1 MKIAIIGCGYVGLV
15 TGACLADLGHVVACI
30 DTDHD
35 KIERLRRGE
44 MPVYEPG
51 LTDLVASTSAAGR
64 LSFTTDYAEG
74 VPDADAVIVAVGTPS
89 LANGAADLTYV
100 RQAVTSLADHVSN
113 GTTIVL
119 KSTVPVGAN
128 GQMQRLFS
136 ELAPDRDVSF
146 ASNPE
151 FLKQGAAI
159 ADFSEPDRIIVGVTD
174 ERSEQALRE
183 MYRPLIDGGVPTV
196 FTDVATSEL
205 TKYASNAFLAAK
217 LSFINEMAD
226 LCEQTGASI
235 EDVATGVGLDSRIS
249 ASFLNAGPGYGG
261 SCFPKDT
268 QALVQSGI
276 EHGSPSRIVAAA
288 VEVNA
293 TRRQAMIERI
303 VNILGGDIT
312 GRTIGVLGITYK
324 ANTDDLRESPAVEIV
339 SGLIERGAAITIYDP
354 QGMDNAAR
362 ALPTATFASDPYAAI
377 AGADVAVILTEWP
390 EFADLDLERVRNGLG
405 IPRVID
411 LRNLFPVDVMASAG
425 LEYHSVGRP
434 SSIPR
439 I

>member
-1 MKIAIIGCGYVGLV
+1 MNIAIIGCGYVGLV
-15 TGACLADLGHVVACI
+15 TGACLADLGHTVTCI
-30 DTDHD
+30 DTDSD
-35 KIERLRRGE
+35 KIGHLRRGE

-51 LTDLVASTSAAGR
+51 LANLVESNSTAGR
-64 LSFTTDYAEG
+64 LSFTTDYTEG
-74 VPDADAVIVAVGTPS
+74 VPSAHAVIVAVGTPS

-100 RQAVTSLADHVSN
+100 RQAVTSLADHVSD

-128 GQMQRLFS
+128 EAMKRLFF
-136 ELAPDRDVSF
+136 ELAAEKDVSF

-159 ADFSEPDRIIVGVTD
+159 ADFSEPDRIIIGVTD

-183 MYRPLIDGGVPTV
+183 MYRPLIDNGVPTV

-226 LCEQTGASI
+226 LCDQTGASI
-235 EDVATGVGLDSRIS
+235 EDVALGIGLDSRIS

-268 QALVQSGI
+268 QALVQTGI

-293 TRRQAMIERI
+293 KRRQAMIERI
-303 VNILGGDIT
+303 VNILGGDVA
-312 GRTIGVLGITYK
+312 GLSIGVLGITFK

-339 SGLIERGAAITIYDP
+339 SGLVKRGAAITIYDP

-362 ALPTATFASDPYAAI
+362 LLPTLEYAPDPYAAI
-377 AGADVAVILTEWP
+377 EGADAAVILTEWP
-390 EFADLDLERVRNGLG
+390 EFASLDLDQVRNRLG
-405 IPRVID
+405 TPRVID
-411 LRNLFPVDVMASAG
+411 LRNLFPVNAMAEAG
-425 LEYHSVGRP
+425 IEYHSIGRP
-434 SSIPR
+434 TSLPKT
-439 I
+439 